1 MVGETQDH
9 PATADDQGDGSF
21 CSDLHMGSEGEEEGD
36 TVHLQRL
43 RRAEEAWSKVRETA
57 LLTTLEIEGSFL
69 ESRFF
74 CACAATCRCLDCG
87 PSISMSLCESCA
99 VEKHKTLHIFHHVE
113 ILKVRNCIIMRRK

>member
-1 MVGETQDH
+1 MKRKGT
-9 PATADDQGDGSF
+9 
-21 CSDLHMGSEGEEEGD
+21 L
-36 TVHLQRL
+36 LQRL
-43 RRAEEAWSKVRETA
+43 RRAEEALSKVRETA

-99 VEKHKTLHIFHHVE
+99 VENHKKLHIFHHVE
-113 ILKVRNCIIMRRK
+113 ILKVRNCIIIRRK